1 MADRQYSTAAYASKG
16 EAGPDGVP
24 VCTFRMTTVSAGAG
38 VSAKGG
44 FPTRVGVNRSHQ
56 NRRPRSLRLPHAG
69 GRWGLPLAL
78 NPRQVQDLSTGGNGD
93 TDAQRMHIKGR

>member
-1 MADRQYSTAAYASKG
+1 MKSPNQPMADRQYSTAAYASKG

-44 FPTRVGVNRSHQ
+44 FPTRVGVNRWGTGHGSEL
-56 NRRPRSLRLPHAG
+56 RRLPHAG
-69 GRWGLPLAL
+69 GGEPKKSHSA
-78 NPRQVQDLSTGGNGD
+78 
-93 TDAQRMHIKGR
+93 